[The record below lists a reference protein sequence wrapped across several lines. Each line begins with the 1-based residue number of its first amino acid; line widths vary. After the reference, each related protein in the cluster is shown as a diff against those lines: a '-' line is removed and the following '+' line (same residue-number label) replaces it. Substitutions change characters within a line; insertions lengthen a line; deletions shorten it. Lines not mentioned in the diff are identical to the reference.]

1 MADDIKIWLHNFSCS
16 HVCLYAFILM
26 ALFKC
31 MNFLN
36 DFMNKKY
43 ILFTGMHNILVL
55 QLLTDMIDTV
65 HVHTV
70 HYYFAMLKFTYN
82 I

>member
-1 MADDIKIWLHNFSCS
+1 M
-16 HVCLYAFILM
+16 
-26 ALFKC
+26 
-31 MNFLN
+31 
-36 DFMNKKY
+36 Y
-43 ILFTGMHNILVL
+43 ILFTGMHNTLVL

>member
-1 MADDIKIWLHNFSCS
+1 M
-16 HVCLYAFILM
+16 
-26 ALFKC
+26 
-31 MNFLN
+31 
-36 DFMNKKY
+36 Y
-43 ILFTGMHNILVL
+43 IIFTGMHNILVL

-70 HYYFAMLKFTYN
+70 HYYFVMLKFTYN